1 MGNII
6 INLLPLIFAAA
17 LLPGWIIMI
26 LTLLRDE
33 RGRTKAAAFVAG
45 ALLVRI
51 LQFILLGRLFDS
63 IVSAE
68 GERVFD
74 LIPATLFLLAGILL
88 FTTAAKA
95 WAWRQSDDA
104 DAPSPKG
111 LTLSG
116 ASAARA
122 FGVAFVM
129 MGIAIKQ
136 WVFTL
141 AAIAIIEEGK
151 SGQSNSAIAYLIFIL
166 GAHSLMLAP
175 IIGSIVAPASSTRVL
190 DWLKRNERIIT
201 TIVSVIFGVWFIAR
215 GMSGLA
221 AHGSAL
227 RLPGH

>member
-1 MGNII
+1 
-6 INLLPLIFAAA
+6 
-17 LLPGWIIMI
+17 MI
-26 LTLLRDE
+26 LTSLRGE
-33 RGRTKAAAFVAG
+33 RGRTKAAAYVAG

-51 LQFILLGRLFDS
+51 VQFILLSRLFDSDS

-74 LIPATLFLLAGILL
+74 LIPTTLFLLAGILL

-95 WAWRQSDDA
+95 WAWRQGDDA

-111 LTLSG
+111 FTL
-116 ASAARA
+116 ASASALRA
-122 FGVAFVM
+122 FGMAFVM

-141 AAIAIIEEGK
+141 AAIAVIEEGK
-151 SGQSNSAIAYLIFIL
+151 LGQSNSALAYLIFIL

-175 IIGSIVAPASSTRVL
+175 IIGSIVAPASSTRNAERAL
-190 DWLKRNERIIT
+190 DLLKRNERIIT
-201 TIVSVIFGVWFIAR
+201 TIISVVFGVWFIAR
-215 GMSGLA
+215 GMSGLS